1 VNPASLAPDNESD
14 KKALPMTRTF
24 LPWLAFAGAMSALP
38 IQAQSMTDYD
48 VLIGSY
54 TQGASEG
61 IYRYRFDSRTG
72 QLDSRPLQVIK
83 TDNPSWLTLTRD
95 QRHLFVV
102 NENGPGGKDVVGKVS
117 SFAIDAK
124 THQVTPV
131 SQVQSRGDE
140 PTHSSLSPDE
150 RFLFVSN
157 YAVNPEPGGA
167 LAVIPVGK
175 DGKLAEV
182 VQVSDDHGASKVNPE
197 RQASSHVHSALPTP
211 DGKYVVTSDLG
222 ADKMLVFSYD
232 GDRAK
237 PLQPAKN
244 PIVQLPP
251 GSGPRHLLFS
261 KDGKHAWLTLEMVAQ
276 VAVFDYH
283 DGVFRQTQLVDLK
296 DRTSDQK
303 VGAGGLHTSLD
314 GKFLYVAN
322 RGDAN
327 QLLVFAI
334 GSDGKLKENQRRSVE
349 GLEPREFS
357 FDPSGKFLLIANQK
371 SNQIV
376 TVKVDP
382 ATGMLGETV
391 QKLAF
396 DSPSDFRFLTGK

>member
-1 VNPASLAPDNESD
+1 
-14 KKALPMTRTF
+14 MTRTF
-24 LPWLAFAGAMSALP
+24 LPWLALAGAMSALP
-38 IQAQSMTDYD
+38 IQAQSMTEYD

-61 IYRYRFDSRTG
+61 IYRYRFNSQTG
-72 QLDSRPLQVIK
+72 QLGAKPLQVIT
-83 TDNPSWLTLTRD
+83 TDNPSWLTLSKD

-117 SFAIDAK
+117 SYAIDAK
-124 THQVTPV
+124 THQVTPIN
-131 SQVQSRGDE
+131 QVQSRGDE

-157 YAVNPEPGGA
+157 YAVHPEPGGA

-175 DGKLAEV
+175 DGKLSDVA
-182 VQVSDDHGASKVNPE
+182 QVSNNHGASKVNAE
-197 RQASSHVHSALPTP
+197 RQASSHVHSTVPTP

-232 GDRAK
+232 GSRGQ
-237 PLQPAKN
+237 PLQPA
-244 PIVQLPP
+244 PTPAVQLSA

-261 KDGKHAWLTLEMVAQ
+261 QDGKHAWLTLEMVAQ

-283 DGVFRQTQLVDLK
+283 DGVFKQTQLVDLK
-296 DRTSDQK
+296 NKDAQQK
-303 VGAGGLHTSLD
+303 VGGGGLHASPD

-322 RGDAN
+322 RGEAN

-334 GSDGKLKENQRRSVE
+334 DSKGQLKEVQRRSVE

-357 FDPSGKFLLIANQK
+357 FDPSGHFMLIANQK
-371 SNQIV
+371 SNQII

-382 ATGMLGETV
+382 KTGLLGDTV
-391 QKLAF
+391 QKVDF